1 MAKMFRVLILTA
13 STALLYACT
22 ISAAAAPADQTSSN
36 TGNLPVPQV
45 KRLDIEAPKSI
56 LFVGNSYLYYNDS
69 LHNHLKRMGEAAGLF
84 EQSPAIYKSSTIGGA
99 ALRDHAMDHLI
110 DHANLRVEKPFEVV
124 VMQGISSAA
133 LTANSREHFK
143 NAAAANARKIVKA
156 GGRPVLYMTPAY
168 ADYHRRY
175 SADMTAETASLYIE
189 TGNEIGALV
198 IPVGLAFEEAKHRRP
213 DLVLHKPFDGSHPEL
228 IGTYLA
234 AATVMASLYG
244 TSPVGNG
251 YDYFGKVSQDD
262 ALFAQQVA
270 HDTVTRFF
278 GRELK

>member
-1 MAKMFRVLILTA
+1 
-13 STALLYACT
+13 
-22 ISAAAAPADQTSSN
+22 
-36 TGNLPVPQV
+36 
-45 KRLDIEAPKSI
+45 
-56 LFVGNSYLYYNDS
+56 
-69 LHNHLKRMGEAAGLF
+69 MGEEAGLF

-99 ALRDHAMDHLI
+99 ALSDHAIDHLI
-110 DHANLRVEKPFEVV
+110 DHSNLRVDKPFEAV

-133 LTANSREHFK
+133 LTASSRERFK
-143 NAAAANARKIVKA
+143 NAAAAYARKIIKA

-168 ADYHRRY
+168 AGYHRRY
-175 SADMTAETASLYIE
+175 SDSMTAETASLYIE
-189 TGNEIGALV
+189 TGNDIGALV
-198 IPVGLAFEEAKHRRP
+198 IPVGLAFEEAKRRRP

-244 TSPVGNG
+244 TSPVGNE
-251 YDYFGKVSQDD
+251 YDYFGKITKDE

-270 HDTVTRFF
+270 HDTVTQFF

>member
-1 MAKMFRVLILTA
+1 LLFLTA
-13 STALLYACT
+13 SAALLYACAYD
-22 ISAAAAPADQTSSN
+22 AAAAPANRPSFSAA
-36 TGNLPVPQV
+36 NLPNPQV
-45 KRLDIEAPKSI
+45 KQLGIEAPKRI

-69 LHNHLKRMGEAAGLF
+69 LHNHVKRMGEAAGLF
-84 EQSPAIYKSSTIGGA
+84 EQSPAIYKSATIGGA
-99 ALRDHAMDHLI
+99 ELRDHAIDHLI
-110 DHANLRVEKPFEVV
+110 DHTNLRVEKPFEAV

-133 LTANSREHFK
+133 LTANSRKRFK
-143 NAAAANARKIVKA
+143 NAATANARKIRKA
-156 GGRPVLYMTPAY
+156 GGQPVLYMTPAY

-175 SADMTAETASLYIE
+175 SASMTAETASLYIE

-198 IPVGLAFEEAKHRRP
+198 IPVGLAFDEAKRRRP

-251 YDYFGKVSQDD
+251 YDYFGEISKDD

-270 HDTVTRFF
+270 HDTVTQFF